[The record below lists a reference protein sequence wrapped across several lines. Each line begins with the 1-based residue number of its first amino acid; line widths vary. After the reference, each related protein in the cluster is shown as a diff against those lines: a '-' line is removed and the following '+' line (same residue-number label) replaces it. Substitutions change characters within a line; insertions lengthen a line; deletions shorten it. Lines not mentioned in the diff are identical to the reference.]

1 MDLHEE
7 AVRSLRGYSPHR
19 SCEAREVGLIS
30 ISEDPRLVRAMPIP
44 ATECSSKAAA
54 NAPETRRKFTKDVK
68 SNGTNRRSPLESTKV
83 PKKQTQ
89 KACKRGRKMCQEY
102 AKKLKRSERAT
113 PKGQILAAGLNW
125 LRKNPFG
132 VSFRGAA
139 GDEESRI
146 VLKTLRARFLAPL
159 GMTAW
164 KGFSAPC
171 EALPFRFRSQTLF
184 VRHVL
189 THQEYTDPWIFSS
202 RPFSPHSGHNQLHIP
217 NILWNFWQ
225 LETEYLM
232 KALDDGRSH

>member
-89 KACKRGRKMCQEY
+89 KASKRGRKMCREY
-102 AKKLKRSERAT
+102 AKKLKQSERAT
-113 PKGQILAAGLNW
+113 PKGQILAAGL
-125 LRKNPFG
+125 KPCPSDFG
-132 VSFRGAA
+132 ARHCSQGAFSPTRSTRIRGSFPL
-139 GDEESRI
+139 DIS
-146 VLKTLRARFLAPL
+146 LRAVA
-159 GMTAW
+159 TI
-164 KGFSAPC
+164 SST
-171 EALPFRFRSQTLF
+171 FRTFCGTF
-184 VRHVL
+184 G
-189 THQEYTDPWIFSS
+189 SS
-202 RPFSPHSGHNQLHIP
+202 KRN
-217 NILWNFWQ
+217 
-225 LETEYLM
+225 T
-232 KALDDGRSH
+232 

>member
-1 MDLHEE
+1 M
-7 AVRSLRGYSPHR
+7 A
-19 SCEAREVGLIS
+19 
-30 ISEDPRLVRAMPIP
+30 IP

-54 NAPETRRKFTKDVK
+54 NAPETRRKFTKDVDI
-68 SNGTNRRSPLESTKV
+68 NGTNLTSPLESTKV
-83 PKKQTQ
+83 PKKRTQ

-113 PKGQILAAGLNW
+113 PKGQILAAGLNR
-125 LRKNPFG
+125 LRKNSFG
-132 VSFRGAA
+132 VSFRGAG

-184 VRHVL
+184 ARRVL

-202 RPFSPHSGHNQLHIP
+202 RHFSPRSGHNQLHIP
-217 NILWNFWQ
+217 NILWNFWL

-232 KALDDGRSH
+232 KAVDDGRTH